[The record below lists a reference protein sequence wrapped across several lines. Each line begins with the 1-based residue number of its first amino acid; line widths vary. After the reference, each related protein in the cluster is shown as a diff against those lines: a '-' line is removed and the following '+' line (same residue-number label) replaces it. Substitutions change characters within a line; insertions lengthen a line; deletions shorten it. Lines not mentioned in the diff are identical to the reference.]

1 MTQTPDSFDVI
12 SVVDEYPSR
21 FRNAQAVPYPLVH
34 AAVLACRVFIPF
46 SAHRMPLSVSSIQ
59 TIAEIPPCGISHEK
73 EGLDKTGTEPIQFPE
88 GGTAAWCM
96 VIGCAL
102 VQFCGFGYTT
112 SFGVYQ
118 GFYTLHY
125 LTNES
130 TSAISWIGGIN
141 AFLASGCGLV
151 AGILYDRGYF
161 YHILVGGSLL
171 QSFALFMLSLA
182 QPGEYYQI
190 FLAQGVGL
198 GIAQGLLYVPTLAV
212 VAHYFHQRRTL
223 AMSLATSGSSLGSIV
238 HPIMLNYLF
247 NRSVGFA
254 NGVRISA
261 AFVSALL
268 LSACLLIR
276 TRLEPPKNPANY
288 LSIGK
293 GIIHDVP
300 YCIMCAGLLCFC
312 IGFYYP
318 IFYLQLD
325 SIQHRNPETF
335 SFYSLALLNGG
346 SLIGRLSTGFI
357 APHVGV
363 PSLLIIST
371 AACGILILGMI
382 GLNRVPT
389 IVVIGTIYGYFS
401 GVCIA
406 LLAPLMTLLTN
417 DISELGA
424 RMGIAMAIAGIGSL
438 IGGPIAGALLTSQY
452 KWWQPSLFSGLIA
465 LTGSSLLLLMQL
477 VLTRRRCSTDSG
489 KQEP

>member
-1 MTQTPDSFDVI
+1 
-12 SVVDEYPSR
+12 
-21 FRNAQAVPYPLVH
+21 
-34 AAVLACRVFIPF
+34 
-46 SAHRMPLSVSSIQ
+46 MPPSVSSIQ
-59 TIAEIPPCGISHEK
+59 TITEIPPCGISHEK
-73 EGLDKTGTEPIQFPE
+73 EGLDKAGTEPIQFPE

-118 GFYTLHY
+118 DFYTLHY

-130 TSAISWIGGIN
+130 TSAISWIGGTN
-141 AFLASGCGLV
+141 AFLTTGCGLV
-151 AGILYDRGYF
+151 AGALFDRGYF
-161 YHILVGGSLL
+161 YHLLIGGSLL
-171 QSFALFMLSLA
+171 QSFTLFMLSLT
-182 QPGEYYQI
+182 QPGQYYQI
-190 FLAQGVGL
+190 FLVQGVGL
-198 GIAQGLLYVPTLAV
+198 GIAQGLLYVPTMAV
-212 VAHYFHQRRTL
+212 VSHYFHQRRTL
-223 AMSLATSGSSLGSIV
+223 AMSLAAAGSSLGSVI

-268 LSACLLIR
+268 VSACLLIR

-293 GIIHDVP
+293 AIIYDVP
-300 YCIMCAGLLCFC
+300 YCIMCAGLLLFF
-312 IGFYYP
+312 IGVYYP
-318 IFYLQLD
+318 LFYLQLD
-325 SIQHRNPETF
+325 SVQHRNSETF
-335 SFYSLALLNGG
+335 SFYSLVLLNGG

-357 APHVGV
+357 APYVGV
-363 PSLLIIST
+363 PRLLIIST
-371 AACGILILGMI
+371 AVCGILILGMI

-389 IVVIGTIYGYFS
+389 VVVIGTIYGYFA

-406 LLAPLMTLLTN
+406 LLAPLMALLTS

-424 RMGIAMAIAGIGSL
+424 RMGIAMAILGFGSL
-438 IGGPIAGALLTSQY
+438 VAGPIAGALLTSQY

-465 LTGSSLLLLMQL
+465 LAGCSLLILMQL
-477 VLTRRRCSTDSG
+477 ALTRRRCSTDSE